1 MARKNPLNLVRN
13 IGIMAHIDAGKTT
26 TSERI
31 LFYTGKSYKL
41 GEVHEGTAVMDYMA
55 QEQER
60 GITITSAATT
70 CEWKGHHINL
80 IDTPG
85 HVDFTIEVERSLRV
99 LDGAVAVLD
108 AAEGVEPQ
116 TETVWEQAN
125 RYQVP
130 RIVFVNKM
138 DKIGA
143 DLDMCI
149 NALRSRLEANPIQIH
164 YPVYK
169 DGAFTGVIDLI
180 SQKQIVWDEES
191 LGFEYQETEIDGD
204 QDLIDEIALHH
215 EVLVDSIMEHDDQ
228 LAELGYQADVEQV
241 RAALRRTTIALK
253 TIPVLCGSAFKNK
266 GVQSVLDAV
275 IHYLP
280 SPLDVPAVEGFE
292 IKNQEVTDHKAY
304 RKPDDEEPLSA
315 LVFKIQSDTYG
326 ILSYL
331 RIYSGS
337 LTSGT
342 AVFNAT
348 KNKRERIGRL
358 LKMHANQREEITEAF
373 AGDIVAVVGLKDVAM
388 GDTLCDDRNRILLEK
403 INFPVPVVRVAI
415 EPKTTADQDKLT
427 QALERLAL
435 EDPSFNVLVDKETG
449 QTLIAGMGELHLEVL
464 VRRLYDDFNVQAN
477 VGKMRVAYRETVMGE
492 GKAEGKFER
501 PSVVGKGQYGHC
513 MLRVKSGTRG
523 DGLIFKNTLPLSN
536 PLLPQYIKSIELGV
550 QSIYQSGC
558 FAGYPMVDVVVELID
573 ATTHESDSTEAAYQ
587 IAASM
592 AFRSA
597 CQLASPMLLEPF
609 MKLEVILPEDGD
621 MGTVMGD
628 INARRGEVTGFT
640 PKHKDQVVNALV
652 PLEQMMGYANKLR
665 TITHGRGRYSMTFE
679 KYAPVSA
686 EVFKNIVGL

>member
-1 MARKNPLNLVRN
+1 MARKTPLNLVRN

-125 RYQVP
+125 RYHVP

-143 DLDMCI
+143 DLDMCL
-149 NALRSRLEANPIQIH
+149 NALRNRLEANPIQIH
-164 YPVYK
+164 YPVYQ
-169 DGAFTGVIDLI
+169 DGAFMGVIDLI
-180 SQKQIVWDEES
+180 TQKQIVWDEES

-215 EVLVDSIMEHDDQ
+215 EVLVDSIMEHDAQ
-228 LAELGYQADVEQV
+228 LADIGYDADVEQI

-253 TIPVLCGSAFKNK
+253 TMPVLCGSAFKNK

-337 LTSGT
+337 ITSGT

-358 LKMHANQREEITEAF
+358 LKMHANQREEITEAY
-373 AGDIVAVVGLKDVAM
+373 AGDIVAVVGLKEVST

-477 VGKMRVAYRETVMGE
+477 VGKMRVAYRETVLGE
-492 GKAEGKFER
+492 GAAEGKFER
-501 PSVVGKGQYGHC
+501 PSTVGKGQYGHC
-513 MLRVKSGTRG
+513 TLRVKSGNRG
-523 DGLIFKNTLPLSN
+523 DGLTFKNALPISN
-536 PLLPQYIKSIELGV
+536 ALLPQYIKSIELGV
-550 QSIYQSGC
+550 QSVYQSGC